1 MTDEEERR
9 DFLKWWESLD
19 TDGKLFVTG
28 GLFQDKDILDV
39 HKLVAERARE
49 IRKQILEQAREAEYQ
64 ELLKD
69 LYFFWSLRQRFAQG
83 IKDAGG
89 GKIGILLYWTRS
101 LLQDNP
107 GLHLTAFFLALLDV
121 AADLANIVLDKNPL
135 LLSILAPNKN
145 DALEL
150 LLWRIRPKWLLLQ
163 QSVEL
168 QNWVGHR
175 AKEEMTAEMEG
186 LLEGYD
192 YLRRKDVEVLIQEY
206 DPEHLRASLETSIRR
221 NLIDFKKQER
231 RWNKRHAQ
239 LPEEEIDLSFAAADF
254 VSAIEQKL
262 EMENNLRELRPKLS
276 PRQADVLRLT
286 LEGKNDPEIARHLS
300 LKYGKQVTEGNIR
313 YMKTQIRKKLG
324 DTALR

>member
-121 AADLANIVLDKNPL
+121 AA
-135 LLSILAPNKN
+135 
-145 DALEL
+145 
-150 LLWRIRPKWLLLQ
+150 
-163 QSVEL
+163 
-168 QNWVGHR
+168 
-175 AKEEMTAEMEG
+175 
-186 LLEGYD
+186 
-192 YLRRKDVEVLIQEY
+192 
-206 DPEHLRASLETSIRR
+206 
-221 NLIDFKKQER
+221 
-231 RWNKRHAQ
+231 
-239 LPEEEIDLSFAAADF
+239 
-254 VSAIEQKL
+254 
-262 EMENNLRELRPKLS
+262 
-276 PRQADVLRLT
+276 
-286 LEGKNDPEIARHLS
+286 
-300 LKYGKQVTEGNIR
+300 
-313 YMKTQIRKKLG
+313 
-324 DTALR
+324 